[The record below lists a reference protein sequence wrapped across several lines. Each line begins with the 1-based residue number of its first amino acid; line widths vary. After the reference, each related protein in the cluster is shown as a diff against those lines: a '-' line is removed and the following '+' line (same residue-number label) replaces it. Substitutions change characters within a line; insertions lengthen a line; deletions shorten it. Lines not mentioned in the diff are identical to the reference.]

1 MYRVFVDWLLFCL
14 RIDFRQTILNPASHI
29 ALITGNSMKRL
40 VFFAIVSSFALLAC
54 SSEEPATTEPAA
66 VVEDTAPET
75 VAEPDVAETDDEA
88 QPELVEESAAVPEDE
103 EAEDQP
109 ILLARETPAVDTIAT
124 PREWKY
130 SEGQH
135 YHRLV
140 PTQPTVGG
148 ADKVE
153 VAEVFWYGCPHCFNF
168 ESAIN
173 SWAKSVPAN
182 ARFIRIP
189 AVWNP
194 LARLHGRLYYTE
206 EVLARNDKLADV
218 DAFHSAVFI
227 EFHRKA
233 NRLTSEDAIQRL
245 FERFGVSKDDFL
257 NTWNSF
263 EVNQKVRV
271 ADDLVRRYNVTG
283 VPAMVV
289 NGKYRTGAS
298 DAGSYPNLLE
308 VVDELIERETI
319 R

>member
-1 MYRVFVDWLLFCL
+1 MRKTVFLGFVAAFVLL
-14 RIDFRQTILNPASHI
+14 
-29 ALITGNSMKRL
+29 G
-40 VFFAIVSSFALLAC
+40 C
-54 SSEEPATTEPAA
+54 SSEEPAATEPEA

-75 VAEPDVAETDDEA
+75 VAEPIVAEPGEEE
-88 QPELVEESAAVPEDE
+88 QPELVEESAADADE
-103 EAEDQP
+103 EEAPDQP
-109 ILLARETPAVDTIAT
+109 ILLARETQAVDAT
-124 PREWKY
+124 VAPREWQY

-168 ESAIN
+168 EPAIN
-173 SWAKSVPAN
+173 TWAESVPAN

-194 LARLHGRLYYTE
+194 LAKLHGRLYYTE
-206 EVLARNDKLADV
+206 EVLARNEKLADV
-218 DAFHSAVFI
+218 VGFHAAVFV

-233 NRLTSEDAIQRL
+233 NRLTSEDAIQKL
-245 FERFGVSKDDFL
+245 FERFGVSQDDFL
-257 NTWNSF
+257 STWNSF

-283 VPAMVV
+283 VPALVV

-298 DAGSYPNLLE
+298 DAGSYPKLLE

>member
-1 MYRVFVDWLLFCL
+1 MRKTVFLGFVAAFVLL
-14 RIDFRQTILNPASHI
+14 
-29 ALITGNSMKRL
+29 G
-40 VFFAIVSSFALLAC
+40 C
-54 SSEEPATTEPAA
+54 SSEEPAATEPEA

-75 VAEPDVAETDDEA
+75 VAEPIVAEPGEEE
-88 QPELVEESAAVPEDE
+88 QPELVEESAADADE
-103 EAEDQP
+103 EEAPDQP
-109 ILLARETPAVDTIAT
+109 ILLARETQAVDAT
-124 PREWKY
+124 VAPREWQY

-168 ESAIN
+168 EPAIN
-173 SWAKSVPAN
+173 TWAESVPAN

-194 LARLHGRLYYTE
+194 LAKLHGRLYYTE
-206 EVLARNDKLADV
+206 EVLARNEKLADV
-218 DAFHSAVFI
+218 VGFHAAVFV

-233 NRLTSEDAIQRL
+233 NRLTSEDAIQKL
-245 FERFGVSKDDFL
+245 FERFGVSQDDFL
-257 NTWNSF
+257 STWNSF

-283 VPAMVV
+283 VPAVVV

-298 DAGSYPNLLE
+298 DAGSYPKLLE

>member
-1 MYRVFVDWLLFCL
+1 MRRTVILGFVAGLALF
-14 RIDFRQTILNPASHI
+14 
-29 ALITGNSMKRL
+29 
-40 VFFAIVSSFALLAC
+40 AC
-54 SSEEPATTEPAA
+54 SSEEPATTEPEA

-75 VAEPDVAETDDEA
+75 VADPATADTGDEA
-88 QPELVEESAAVPEDE
+88 QPELVEESAADTDE
-103 EAEDQP
+103 EEAADQP
-109 ILLARETPAVDTIAT
+109 ILLARQTEDADAT
-124 PREWKY
+124 VAPREWKY

-153 VAEVFWYGCPHCFNF
+153 VAEVFWYGCPHCFTF

-173 SWAKSVPAN
+173 NWAESVPAS

-194 LARLHGRLYYTE
+194 LAKLHGRLYYTE
-206 EVLARNDKLADV
+206 EVLARNDTLADA
-218 DAFHSAVFI
+218 DGFHAAVFI

-263 EVNQKVRV
+263 EVNQKIRV

-298 DAGSYPNLLE
+298 DAGSYPKLLE
-308 VVDELIERETI
+308 VVDELIERETM

>member
-1 MYRVFVDWLLFCL
+1 MRKTVFLGFVAAFVLL
-14 RIDFRQTILNPASHI
+14 
-29 ALITGNSMKRL
+29 G
-40 VFFAIVSSFALLAC
+40 C
-54 SSEEPATTEPAA
+54 SSEEPAATEPEA

-75 VAEPDVAETDDEA
+75 VAEPVVAETGEEE
-88 QPELVEESAAVPEDE
+88 QPELVEESAADADE
-103 EAEDQP
+103 EEAPDQP
-109 ILLARETPAVDTIAT
+109 ILLARETQAVDAT
-124 PREWKY
+124 VAPREWQY

-168 ESAIN
+168 EPAIN
-173 SWAKSVPAN
+173 TWAESVPAN

-194 LARLHGRLYYTE
+194 LAKLHGRLYYTE
-206 EVLARNDKLADV
+206 EVLARNEKLADV
-218 DAFHSAVFI
+218 VGFHAAVFV

-233 NRLTSEDAIQRL
+233 NRLTSEDAIQKL
-245 FERFGVSKDDFL
+245 FERFGVSQDDFL
-257 NTWNSF
+257 STWNSF

-283 VPAMVV
+283 VPALVV

-298 DAGSYPNLLE
+298 DAGSYPKLLE

>member
-1 MYRVFVDWLLFCL
+1 ML
-14 RIDFRQTILNPASHI
+14 I
-29 ALITGNSMKRL
+29 AI
-40 VFFAIVSSFALLAC
+40 ASSFALLGC
-54 SSEEPATTEPAA
+54 SSEEPAATEPEP
-66 VVEDTAPET
+66 VVEDTPPEA
-75 VAEPDVAETDDEA
+75 VAEPVVAETDDEA
-88 QPELVEESAAVPEDE
+88 QPELVEESAADPDDE
-103 EAEDQP
+103 EAADQP
-109 ILLARETPAVDTIAT
+109 ILLARETQAVEAT
-124 PREWKY
+124 VAPREWQY

-148 ADKVE
+148 ADKIE

-173 SWAKSVPAN
+173 SWAESVPAN

-194 LARLHGRLYYTE
+194 LARLHGRLFYTE

-218 DAFHSAVFI
+218 DAFHAAVFI

-233 NRLTSEDAIQRL
+233 NRLTSEDAIQKL
-245 FERFGVSKDDFL
+245 FERFGVNKDDFL

-283 VPAMVV
+283 VPALVV

-298 DAGSYPNLLE
+298 EAGSYPKLLE

>member
-1 MYRVFVDWLLFCL
+1 MRKTVFLGF
-14 RIDFRQTILNPASHI
+14 A
-29 ALITGNSMKRL
+29 AGL
-40 VFFAIVSSFALLAC
+40 VLLAC
-54 SSEEPATTEPAA
+54 SSEEPVATEPEA

-75 VAEPDVAETDDEA
+75 VAEPVVAETGEEV
-88 QPELVEESAAVPEDE
+88 QPELVEESAADADE
-103 EAEDQP
+103 EEAADQP
-109 ILLARETPAVDTIAT
+109 ILLARETQAVDAT
-124 PREWKY
+124 VVPREWLY

-173 SWAKSVPAN
+173 SWAESVPAN

-194 LARLHGRLYYTE
+194 LARLHGRLFYTE

-218 DAFHSAVFI
+218 SGFHAAVFV

-245 FERFGVSKDDFL
+245 FERFGVSQDDFL
-257 NTWNSF
+257 STWNSF

-298 DAGSYPNLLE
+298 DAGSYPKLLE